1 MPLPIKDRATALIKT
16 SPISF
21 FALYDWIILNLLL
34 VVFQPL
40 GRLGYL
46 LDWIEGGLEI
56 ETLYL
61 VFGPNIH
68 LRIWLDWQ
76 GFPSAHFVISHPP
89 NSCSQWSYN
98 IVTKTE
104 TMKENLFAP
113 L

>member
-1 MPLPIKDRATALIKT
+1 MPLPIKDTATALNIS

-21 FALYDWIILNLLL
+21 FALYDWIILNLFM

-46 LDWIEGGLEI
+46 LDWIKGGLEI
-56 ETLYL
+56 EMLLFLAQYPLT
-61 VFGPNIH
+61 H
-68 LRIWLDWQ
+68 IWLDWQ
-76 GFPSAHFVISHPP
+76 GFPSAHFVIRHPP

>member
-1 MPLPIKDRATALIKT
+1 MPLPICDRATALNKS

-21 FALYDWIILNLLL
+21 FALYDWIILNLFT

-61 VFGPNIH
+61 VFGPIYMGKDFH
-68 LRIWLDWQ
+68 QLISLSGIPRIAAVS
-76 GFPSAHFVISHPP
+76 G
-89 NSCSQWSYN
+89 
-98 IVTKTE
+98 VTI
-104 TMKENLFAP
+104 L
-113 L
+113 

>member
-1 MPLPIKDRATALIKT
+1 MPLPIKDRATALNKS

-21 FALYDWIILNLLL
+21 FALYDWIILNLFM

-61 VFGPNIH
+61 VFGPIYMA
-68 LRIWLDWQ
+68 RI
-76 GFPSAHFVISHPP
+76 SISSFRYQASP
-89 NSCSQWSYN
+89 
-98 IVTKTE
+98 E
-104 TMKENLFAP
+104 
-113 L
+113 